1 MTKQTL
7 FETVATAAK
16 YCRWCRHQSPKE
28 QAQCRQHWMKLSPE
42 LLAIRHAD
50 ALDAW
55 RRSGEVYLLHAAGWE
70 LIRTTSG
77 RTGGQAIQY
86 LYALPGG
93 GYCQIST
100 FAGTANGWQYSV
112 GKPRKWHV

>member
-1 MTKQTL
+1 
-7 FETVATAAK
+7 
-16 YCRWCRHQSPKE
+16 
-28 QAQCRQHWMKLSPE
+28 MKVTPE
-42 LLAIRHAD
+42 MLAIRHAD
-50 ALDAW
+50 ALRAW
-55 RRSGEVYLLHAAGWE
+55 RRCGEVYLLHQAGWE

-77 RTGGQAIQY
+77 RTSGAGIQY

-100 FAGTANGWQYSV
+100 FAGSANGWQYSV